1 VASLEYL
8 LTLLPSLP
16 NNLGDKVSIEEA
28 YRLIRFEDDAH
39 LDYLVDVLSAEDEII
54 KCGLQYFVLKNK
66 SYIPELPQ
74 SLPLNFQEVFL
85 SFNTKTESEWMTAI
99 YAAWLDMLTK
109 TSRQLGSS
117 LLAKWAKWEYS
128 LRINLM
134 IYRLKTAGIEYD
146 ESELIPEFLR
156 YDNEYNTDYIV
167 EAYKKCSEP
176 MKAEKTIDQYRL
188 DFIRSLA
195 ISYSFSADELIAYM
209 LELRIFAR
217 YARLDLEKGRK
228 ILQEVTAI

>member
-1 VASLEYL
+1 MANLEYL

-28 YRLIRFEDDAH
+28 YRLIKFEDDAH

-85 SFNTKTESEWMTAI
+85 SFNTKTESEWMTSI

-109 TSRQLGSS
+109 TSRRLGSS

-134 IYRLKTAGIEYD
+134 IYRLKY
-146 ESELIPEFLR
+146 L
-156 YDNEYNTDYIV
+156 
-167 EAYKKCSEP
+167 
-176 MKAEKTIDQYRL
+176 KTQL
-188 DFIRSLA
+188 LV
-195 ISYSFSADELIAYM
+195 L
-209 LELRIFAR
+209 
-217 YARLDLEKGRK
+217 
-228 ILQEVTAI
+228 